1 MQSYWKSF
9 IFLWVLSCYI
19 QVFVVFVIKPINM
32 RMGLVYSGDFRDLNR
47 FWSVYSTSCLWRT
60 YFCDDNSGNSSK
72 SDKRRKSLTFERI
85 HGKNVSK
92 LGMKIFIP
100 ALSIGVLQFF
110 CHIDYFRSFSRCRC
124 WCLCSDFHHDVL
136 F

>member
-72 SDKRRKSLTFERI
+72 VTKGESRLP
-85 HGKNVSK
+85 SK
-92 LGMKIFIP
+92 EYMEKCLKIRNEDFIP